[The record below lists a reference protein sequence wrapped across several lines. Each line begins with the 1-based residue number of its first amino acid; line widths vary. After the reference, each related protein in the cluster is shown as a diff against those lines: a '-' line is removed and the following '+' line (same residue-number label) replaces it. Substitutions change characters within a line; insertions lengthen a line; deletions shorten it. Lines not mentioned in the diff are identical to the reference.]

1 MHTPVDLDAVRASLA
16 DAVAAGDTAAVI
28 ATIHPAGRVLASEH
42 GAAFRELIAGLPV
55 EIWHNDPQIAA
66 QLGGSYRSSGSPRG
80 KSALGYFRAAEDALA
95 LTPDAPGH
103 CLASVLLG
111 HGAALR
117 TLGELDNARAKVLA
131 AREIISEQL
140 ADVPFVRIELGAR
153 FSLEN
158 GMLDLEEGLVD
169 SARSHLEYAHGL
181 ARTHLTRAEHIEL
194 LGALALLDALAG
206 ELDRAVV
213 QIGYARELA
222 VGTDLMSSGF
232 GAPALLAEVMILDE
246 RFELEAA
253 IVAER
258 GMLDAAAHTEW
269 EPFGYAAS
277 AQLLALQGRFIEA
290 IDQVERA
297 LQHYSSWP
305 RTGFGADFS
314 RLLRAAL
321 LLALD
326 QAEESWSILQ
336 TLDAGEHHT
345 LCPARITAQLR
356 MSHGDLLGA
365 EEAIRDCEALA
376 GLHCARTVVD
386 IQLIRASIELA
397 RGNKSASEISADRAF
412 VTMARTGSRAGLQRI
427 PASTLAALAR
437 RATEHPQ
444 SAEVAAM
451 LATIVEN
458 TVGQE
463 ARIEPLSARER
474 LVLAQVQRGLTV
486 AAIASEL
493 FISPNTVKTHLRRLY
508 RKLDVSTR
516 DEAIRAAR
524 SLGLDRDITR
534 DSPAGTSHPEDSA
547 VL

>member
-16 DAVAAGDTAAVI
+16 DAVAAGDTAAAI

-80 KSALGYFRAAEDALA
+80 KAALGYFRAAEDAIA
-95 LTPDAPGH
+95 LTPDAPAH

-117 TLGELDNARAKVLA
+117 TLGELDNARAKVLE
-131 AREIISEQL
+131 ARDIISEQL
-140 ADVPFVRIELGAR
+140 ADVPFIRIELGAR

-158 GMLDLEEGLVD
+158 GMLDLEEGLID

-194 LGALALLDALAG
+194 LGSLALLDALAG
-206 ELDRAVV
+206 ELDRSVV
-213 QIGYARELA
+213 QVGYAKELA
-222 VGTDLMSSGF
+222 EGTDLMASGF

-246 RFELEAA
+246 RYE
-253 IVAER
+253 
-258 GMLDAAAHTEW
+258 LDAATAAEPGMLAAASRTEW
-269 EPFGYAAS
+269 EPLAAAVS
-277 AQLLALQGRFIEA
+277 AQLLALQGRFIES

-297 LQHYSSWP
+297 LQGYAGWD
-305 RTGFGADFS
+305 RTGFGADFA

-326 QAEESWSILQ
+326 QAEESWSVLQ
-336 TLDAGEHHT
+336 TLAPGEHHT

-356 MSHGDLLGA
+356 MNHGDLLGA
-365 EEAIRDCEALA
+365 EEAIHDCEALG

-397 RGNKSASEISADRAF
+397 RGNKSATEISADRAF
-412 VTMARTGSRAGLQRI
+412 ETMARTGSRAGLQRI
-427 PASTLAALAR
+427 SSSTLATLAR

-444 SAEVAAM
+444 SAEVSGM
-451 LATIVEN
+451 LAGIVEN

-463 ARIEPLSARER
+463 SRIEPLSARER

-524 SLGLDRDITR
+524 SLGLDREITR
-534 DSPAGTSHPEDSA
+534 DSPVETLHPEDPA

>member
-1 MHTPVDLDAVRASLA
+1 VHTLVDFDAVRVTLA
-16 DAVAAGDTAAVI
+16 DAVAAGDAAAAI
-28 ATIHPAGRVLASEH
+28 ATIHPVGRVLAAEH

-66 QLGGSYRSSGSPRG
+66 QLGSSYRSSGSPRG
-80 KSALGYFRAAEDALA
+80 KSALGYFTAAEGALA
-95 LTPDAPGH
+95 LTPEAPAH

-117 TLGELDNARAKVLA
+117 TLGQLDDARAKVLA
-131 AREIISEQL
+131 ARDIISEQL
-140 ADVPFVRIELGAR
+140 ADVPFIRIELGAR

-158 GMLDLEEGLVD
+158 GMLDLELGLVD
-169 SARSHLEYAHGL
+169 SARGHLEYAHGL

-206 ELDRAVV
+206 ELDRSII
-213 QIGYARELA
+213 QIGYAKELA
-222 VGTDLMSSGF
+222 EGSDLMTSGY
-232 GAPALLAEVMILDE
+232 GAPALIAEVMILDE
-246 RFELEAA
+246 RYELEAA
-253 IVAER
+253 IAAEP
-258 GMLDAAAHTEW
+258 GMLDAASRSEW
-269 EPFGYAAS
+269 EPFGYAVS

-290 IDQVERA
+290 IDQAERA
-297 LQHYSSWP
+297 LQGYSGWA
-305 RTGFGADFS
+305 RTGFGADFA

-326 QAEESWSILQ
+326 QAEESWGILQ
-336 TLDAGEHHT
+336 TLEPGEHHT
-345 LCPARITAQLR
+345 LCPARMTAQLR
-356 MSHGDLLGA
+356 MNHGDLVGA
-365 EEAIRDCEALA
+365 EEAIRDCEALG

-386 IQLIRASIELA
+386 IQLIRAAIELA

-427 PASTLAALAR
+427 PASTLATLAR

-444 SAEVAAM
+444 SAEVAGM
-451 LATIVEN
+451 LARIVES

-463 ARIEPLSARER
+463 GRIEPLSARER

-486 AAIASEL
+486 AAIAAEL
-493 FISPNTVKTHLRRLY
+493 YISPNTVKTHLRRLY

-524 SLGLDRDITR
+524 SLGLDREITR
-534 DSPAGTSHPEDSA
+534 DSPVETSHPEAPA